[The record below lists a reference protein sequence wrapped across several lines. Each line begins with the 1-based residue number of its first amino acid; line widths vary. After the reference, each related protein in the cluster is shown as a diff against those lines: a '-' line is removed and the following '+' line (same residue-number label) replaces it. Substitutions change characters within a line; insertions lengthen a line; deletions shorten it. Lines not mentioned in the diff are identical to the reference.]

1 MFTAILDLG
10 IGNLRSIS
18 RGLEFAG
25 AKTKITSA
33 SKDLREADAIVLPGV
48 GAFEDAVKNLKPLK
62 EPLFEEIIS
71 GKPVLGICLG
81 MQLMFEEST
90 EGGLHKGLGI
100 FKGRVVRF
108 PKLKGLKIPQI
119 GWNSLKILKKDP
131 IIEGVEDDSYVYFV
145 HSYYANSEEKAV
157 TKTSYGVDFPSI
169 VSKNEQ
175 IFATQFHPEK
185 SGEIGLKILENFVKI
200 IKNEHKEGEISKI

>member
-18 RGLEFAG
+18 RGLEYAG
-25 AKTKITSA
+25 IKTRITSA
-33 SKDLREADAIVLPGV
+33 SKDLREADSIVLPGV
-48 GAFEDAVKNLKPLK
+48 GAFEDAIKNLNLLK
-62 EPLFEEIIS
+62 DSLFEEIS
-71 GKPVLGICLG
+71 FGKPILGVCLG

-108 PKLKGLKIPQI
+108 PRVEGLKIPQM
-119 GWNSLKILKKDP
+119 GWNSLNILKQDP
-131 IIEGVEDDSYVYFV
+131 LVDGVDDGSYVYFV
-145 HSYYANSEEKAV
+145 HSYYPNSLDGAV
-157 TKTSYGVDFPSI
+157 AKTSYGVDFPWI
-169 VSKNEQ
+169 VSKNDQ

-185 SGEIGLKILENFVKI
+185 SGDIGLKILENFVKI
-200 IKNEHKEGEISKI
+200 VKK

>member
-25 AKTKITSA
+25 TKTKITSA
-33 SKDLREADAIVLPGV
+33 SKDFREADSIVLPGV
-48 GAFEDAVKNLKPLK
+48 GAFEDAVKNLNLLK
-62 EPLFEEIIS
+62 EPLFEEISS

-108 PKLKGLKIPQI
+108 PKLEGLKIPQM

-131 IIEGVEDDSYVYFV
+131 LVEGVEDGSYVYFV
-145 HSYYANSEEKAV
+145 HSYYANSEENDVA
-157 TKTSYGVDFPSI
+157 KTFYGVDFSSI
-169 VSKNEQ
+169 VTENEQ

-185 SGEIGLKILENFVKI
+185 SGDIGLKMLENFVKI
-200 IKNEHKEGEISKI
+200 VKR

>member
-18 RGLEFAG
+18 RGLEFDG

-33 SKDLREADAIVLPGV
+33 SKDFREADSIVLPGV
-48 GAFEDAVKNLKPLK
+48 GAFEDAVKNLNLLK
-62 EPLFEEIIS
+62 EPLFEEISS

-108 PKLKGLKIPQI
+108 PKLEGLKIPQM

-131 IIEGVEDDSYVYFV
+131 LVEGVEDGSYVYFV
-145 HSYYANSEEKAV
+145 HSYYANSEENDVA
-157 TKTSYGVDFPSI
+157 KTFYGVDFSSI
-169 VSKNEQ
+169 VTENEQ
-175 IFATQFHPEK
+175 IFATQFNPEK
-185 SGEIGLKILENFVKI
+185 SGDIGLKMLENFVKI
-200 IKNEHKEGEISKI
+200 VKT